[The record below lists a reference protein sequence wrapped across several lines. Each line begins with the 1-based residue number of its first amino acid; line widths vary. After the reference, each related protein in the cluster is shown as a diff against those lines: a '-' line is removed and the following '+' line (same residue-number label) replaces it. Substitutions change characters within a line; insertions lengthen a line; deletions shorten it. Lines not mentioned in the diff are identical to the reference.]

1 MRSRRHHAPAAS
13 GARDLLGVS
22 VHWRVGEGK
31 VVYILGSAV
40 SMLACGPACVCARVS
55 MCPTA
60 PGVCRDVSMYV
71 YVSHAM

>member
-13 GARDLLGVS
+13 GARDPLGVS

-40 SMLACGPACVCARVS
+40 SMLACGRACVCARVS

-60 PGVCRDVSMYV
+60 PGV
-71 YVSHAM
+71 